1 MQYFAQDPLLK
12 FVRNMAMNLSAQPLP
27 SPLTQP
33 VTKKG
38 VHFKGQHW
46 LPSRSCVQQVGDSLV
61 EKLKYNYCNNRAS
74 GRRRLRIPRRP
85 VLR

>member
-12 FVRNMAMNLSAQPLP
+12 FVWNMAMNLSAQPLP
-27 SPLTQP
+27 LPLTRL

-38 VHFKGQHW
+38 VHFKGHHW

-61 EKLKYNYCNNRAS
+61 EKLKYNYYKQQGKWS
-74 GRRRLRIPRRP
+74 
-85 VLR
+85 